1 MTQKDLD
8 LETADR
14 LENFTN
20 NLSKHADIRGTMS
33 EMDYLN
39 IVCALRYA
47 IAHLRTGNDK

>member
-1 MTQKDLD
+1 MTQRDLD

-14 LENFTN
+14 LEDFTN

-39 IVCALRYA
+39 ICIALRYA
-47 IAHLRTGNDK
+47 IEHLRKE

>member
-1 MTQKDLD
+1 MTQRDLD

-14 LENFTN
+14 LEDFTN
-20 NLSKHADIRGTMS
+20 NLSKHADIRGILS

-47 IAHLRTGNDK
+47 IASLRTGEKK